1 MRRTNQ
7 LEIMPERFL
16 RFLSSSSI
24 GVTTDT
30 ARELAWLLHQTP
42 RVRWRGE
49 IGACITKVNWSTN
62 RLSIRWILPE
72 NRELHT
78 PSNIGIPSNFAFW
91 RKRRRKRKITIP
103 LKDSILDN
111 VCITWITPEEF
122 HERFDSSF

>member
-24 GVTTDT
+24 DVTTDT

-111 VCITWITPEEF
+111 VCITWITLEEF